1 MSQSAQRLRVLL
13 LTEGTY
19 PYHFGGVST
28 WCDMLLRQLPEVD
41 FTLMSIISDARL
53 LPLYALPANVVDL
66 RPVALWGVL
75 DSIES
80 QTGLVDR
87 EFRRRRRRT
96 TDRVITRRFVPLL
109 RWMLRELLV
118 ADDEPERL
126 GASIHAIHRFAL
138 EFELNT
144 AMRSRAAWDTFA
156 LLATEHFPRMAASR
170 GYPRARLHLSDLT
183 TGMQWLHHV
192 LFPIAHPLPRVDV
205 AHAAMSGVCALVAAC
220 AKLEH
225 GAGFLL
231 TEHGIYIRE
240 SYLAEAGSAASLFL
254 KVLRLRFALRVTQL
268 SYATADLISPCCDYN
283 KRWEARLGAPADRL
297 QTIYYGVDSTTFSP
311 AETSS
316 DSQVDPE
323 QPTVVWV
330 GRINP
335 LKDLHTL
342 MRAAAVVHRERPDIR
357 FLLYGSAAA
366 EDEGYHQ
373 EILRVR
379 TELALDDV
387 VSFRG
392 YIAQP
397 AAAYRQA
404 DVVILSSVS
413 EAFPF
418 SILEAM
424 LCGKPVVATAV
435 GGVPEE
441 IDGCGITVEPRNA
454 AAMGHAILELMQ
466 DSDRRANLGQA
477 ARDKALRE
485 YSLDQFGR
493 SYSATYRRISGRVSG
508 KVPPPLVHMGGFGS
522 AAVEWTRPAA
532 AAAAVIGP

>member
-1 MSQSAQRLRVLL
+1 VVSQSAQRLQVLL

-28 WCDMLLRQLPEVD
+28 WCDLLLRELPEVD
-41 FTLMSIISDARL
+41 FTLMSMISDARL
-53 LPLYALPANVVDL
+53 QPLYALPVNVVEL

-75 DSIES
+75 DSTES
-80 QTGLVDR
+80 QSAAVVPDLY
-87 EFRRRRRRT
+87 RRRRRT
-96 TDRVITRRFVPLL
+96 SDRVLSQTFVPLL
-109 RWMLRELLV
+109 QCFLHELFV
-118 ADDEPERL
+118 SDDEPERL

-138 EFELNT
+138 EYELDT

-156 LLATEHFPRMAASR
+156 AAAAEYFPRMAASR
-170 GYPRARLHLSDLT
+170 GYPRAELRLSDLT
-183 TGMQWLHHV
+183 SGMQWLHHV
-192 LFPIAHPLPRVDV
+192 LFPIARPLPRVDV
-205 AHAAMSGVCALVAAC
+205 AHAAMSGVCAVVALC

-240 SYLAEAGSAASLFL
+240 CYLAEAGSGASLFL

-268 SYATADLISPCCDYN
+268 SYAMADLISPCCDYN

-297 QTIYYGVDSTTFSP
+297 QTIYYGVDATTFSP
-311 AETSS
+311 AETPA
-316 DSQVDPE
+316 DQVSGQP
-323 QPTVVWV
+323 PTVVWV

-335 LKDLHTL
+335 LKDLRTL
-342 MRAAAVVHRERPDIR
+342 MEAAAVVHRERPDIR

-373 EILRVR
+373 EILTLRR
-379 TELALDDV
+379 ELALEDV

-397 AAAYRQA
+397 AAAYHQA
-404 DVVILSSVS
+404 DLVMLSSVS

-441 IDGCGITVEPRNA
+441 IGGCGVTVEPRNP

-466 DSDRRANLGQA
+466 DSERRGNLGRA
-477 ARDKALRE
+477 ARVKALRQ

-493 SYSATYRRISGRVSG
+493 AYNASYEMISGGVGGHLPQPVAPAGVSNHE
-508 KVPPPLVHMGGFGS
+508 VL
-522 AAVEWTRPAA
+522 EWTRPP
-532 AAAAVIGP
+532 AAAAVIGS